1 MMNKED
7 YPTLFRDADEVSLR
21 AQKNYYLSIACYLI
35 LLITASIMSLYGIN
49 SKTFAIIA
57 AFLFLATISTNIF
70 ILSKKNNEVW
80 YNARA
85 VAESVRT
92 IAWKFMMRAEPFESD
107 DSEEAERKFLD
118 ILNDI
123 INQNKNLLLELST
136 VLTQHNQITEKMKQ
150 IRNMSIKDRFNFY
163 LKDRIE
169 DQLNWYSSKAKENS
183 KSRTKWFIL
192 MIALQTFA
200 VIFVLCR
207 IAWPELKYWPPE
219 VLAVASGG
227 ILTWIHVKKF
237 QDLSSAYSLAAY
249 EISIIKTGTMNI
261 NTEKDLSNFVLDT
274 ENAFSR
280 EHTQWIARKD
290 H

>member
-1 MMNKED
+1 MNKED

-21 AQKNYYLSIACYLI
+21 AQKNYYLSITCYLI
-35 LLITASIMSLYGIN
+35 LLVTASIMSLYGIN

-57 AFLFLATISTNIF
+57 AFLFLATIATNIF
-70 ILSKKNNEVW
+70 ILTKRNNEIW

-85 VAESVRT
+85 VVESVRT
-92 IAWKFMMRAEPFESD
+92 ITWKFIMRAEPF
-107 DSEEAERKFLD
+107 DSAGAERRFLE
-118 ILNDI
+118 ILNNI
-123 INQNKNLLLELST
+123 INQNKNLLLELSK
-136 VLTQHNQITEKMKQ
+136 VLTQHHQITEKMKE
-150 IRNMSIKDRFNFY
+150 IRNMSVKERFDFY
-163 LKDRIE
+163 LKHRVE
-169 DQLNWYSSKAKENS
+169 DQLKWYSKKAKENS
-183 KSRTKWFIL
+183 KSRTNWFIL
-192 MIALQTFA
+192 MIGLQTFA

-207 IAWPELKYWPPE
+207 IAWPEFKYWPPE

-249 EISIIKTGTMNI
+249 EISIIKAGATNI
-261 NTEKDLSNFVLDT
+261 NTEEDLSNFVLDT